1 MVGTNVSDRRGPWP
15 FTDCVL
21 IGTDGR
27 GTGAYASAKALST
40 KDDPVD
46 GVMAGEAGRQRR
58 PFGEAAARTN
68 VAVRARHD
76 DRHQRGA
83 GALGGPGRARRVR
96 WLRARAT
103 RLDQIDLEREH
114 I

>member
-46 GVMAGEAGRQRR
+46 GV
-58 PFGEAAARTN
+58 
-68 VAVRARHD
+68 RAPAWRCWPPTSAF
-76 DRHQRGA
+76 R
-83 GALGGPGRARRVR
+83 
-96 WLRARAT
+96 
-103 RLDQIDLEREH
+103 
-114 I
+114 

>member
-1 MVGTNVSDRRGPWP
+1 MVDTDVSDRRGQWP

-46 GVMAGEAGRQRR
+46 GVDATQSVISSRDHPIVGDIPAS
-58 PFGEAAARTN
+58 
-68 VAVRARHD
+68 
-76 DRHQRGA
+76 
-83 GALGGPGRARRVR
+83 GRAYFCVSVAADAKGYKFAVLSAD
-96 WLRARAT
+96 WGFT
-103 RLDQIDLEREH
+103 DGP
-114 I
+114 